1 MRILHFADLHI
12 GVENYG
18 RTDPTSF
25 LSTRLLDF
33 LQSLDELVKY
43 ALDYEV
49 DLVILAGD
57 AYKNRDPSQTH
68 QRELARRLAKLSQA
82 GIPTFLLVGNHD
94 LPNALGRATAIDIYD
109 TLQIPLISVGDN
121 LQTYIIS
128 TAKGPIQIVAL
139 PWPKKSKLL
148 SIEDTKGMSIDQL
161 NLRVQNRLSEGIRQ
175 LAQDLDPKMPAIL
188 AGHVTVHGAKLGSE
202 RTMMLGQDHH
212 LLISDLH
219 LPQFDYVALGHIHKH
234 QVLREDPMIVY
245 SGSLQRI
252 DFGEENDDKGFCVV
266 DLDTDGPQGKRL
278 TNFQFKKV
286 AARQFLTM
294 EISIPDETNEPTDYA
309 INAINNYC
317 IQDAIIRVTL
327 NLNAKNSTLIHEA
340 DLRKALSPAHYI
352 ASITRK
358 VAEERRTRLPP
369 DLIDGLSPMKALEL
383 YLDNKKTK
391 DERKTKLL
399 NIAEKLIRE
408 DELETQ

>member
-33 LQSLDELVKY
+33 LKALDQLVEY
-43 ALDYEV
+43 ALEHEV
-49 DLVILAGD
+49 DIVILAGD
-57 AYKNRDPSQTH
+57 AYKNRDPSQTQ
-68 QRELARRLAKLSQA
+68 QRELAKRLARLSQA

-94 LPNALGRATAIDIYD
+94 QPNALGRATAIDIYE

-121 LQTYIIS
+121 LQRYIIS

-139 PWPKKSKLL
+139 PWPRKSRLL
-148 SIEDTKGMSIDQL
+148 SIEDTKGMSIDEL
-161 NLRVQNRLSEGIRQ
+161 NLRIQNRLSTGISQ
-175 LAQDLDPKMPAIL
+175 LAQDLDPKVPAIL

-219 LPQFDYVALGHIHKH
+219 LPQFDYIALGHIHKH

-245 SGSLQRI
+245 SGSLQRVDI
-252 DFGEENDDKGFCVV
+252 GEEDDDKGFCVV

-278 TNFQFKKV
+278 TNFRFEKID
-286 AARQFLTM
+286 ARRFLTM

-309 INAINNYC
+309 INAINNYV
-317 IQDAIIRVTL
+317 IEDAIIRVKLSL
-327 NLNAKNSTLIHEA
+327 NTKNSTLIRES

-352 ASITRK
+352 ASITRE
-358 VAEERRTRLPP
+358 VTEERRTRLPP
-369 DLIDGLSPMKALEL
+369 DLIEGLGTIKALEM

-391 DERKTKLL
+391 DERKTQLL
-399 NIAEKLIRE
+399 DIAQKLILE
-408 DELETQ
+408 DESPAE

>member
-33 LQSLDELVKY
+33 LQSLDELVEY
-43 ALDYEV
+43 AIDYEV
-49 DLVILAGD
+49 DIVILAGD
-57 AYKNRDPSQTH
+57 AYKNRDPSQTQ
-68 QRELARRLAKLSQA
+68 QRELARRLAKLSKA

-121 LQTYIIS
+121 LQTYIIP

-148 SIEDTKGMSIDQL
+148 SVEDTKGMSIDEL
-161 NLRVQNRLSEGIRQ
+161 NLRIQNRLSEGIRQ
-175 LAQDLDPKMPAIL
+175 LAQDLDPNIPAIL

-219 LPQFDYVALGHIHKH
+219 LSQFEYVALGHIHKH

-245 SGSLQRI
+245 SGSLQRV

-266 DLDTDGPQGKRL
+266 DLDTDAPQGKRL
-278 TNFQFKKV
+278 TQFQFIKID
-286 AARQFLTM
+286 ARRFLTM
-294 EISIPDETNEPTDYA
+294 EISVPDETNEPTDYA

-317 IQDAIIRVTL
+317 IQDAIIRVKL
-327 NLNAKNSTLIHEA
+327 NLNAKNSTLIHES

-352 ASITRK
+352 ASITREI
-358 VAEERRTRLPP
+358 AEERRTRLPP
-369 DLIDGLSPMKALEL
+369 DLIDGLSTMKALEL

-391 DERKTKLL
+391 DERRTKLL
-399 NIAEKLIRE
+399 DIAQKLIRE
-408 DELETQ
+408 DESETQ